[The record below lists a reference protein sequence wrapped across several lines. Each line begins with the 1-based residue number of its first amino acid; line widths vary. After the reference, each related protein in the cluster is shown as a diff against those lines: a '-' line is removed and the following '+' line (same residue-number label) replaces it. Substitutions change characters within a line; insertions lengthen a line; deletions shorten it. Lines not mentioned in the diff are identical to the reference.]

1 MRSILAISLALAACS
16 KPTNCKLAVHKVLD
30 ITTHTGPKDK
40 GPSPPDPKEEEVI
53 AGIEVATVQACE
65 NEGLSDEQT
74 ACIMAMKSFE
84 DLKTISTCPAIK
96 AKHPSWVIAP

>member
-16 KPTNCKLAVHKVLD
+16 NPSNCKRAVHKIID

-40 GPSPPDPKEEEVI
+40 APSPPDPKEAEVL
-53 AGIEVATVQACE
+53 AGIEVATVEACE
-65 NEGLSDEQT
+65 QEGLSDEQT
-74 ACIMAMKSFE
+74 ACIVAMKSFE
-84 DLKTISTCPAIK
+84 DLKAISNCPAIK